1 MKHGRIHR
9 KNSAYFPN
17 LHKTIIAE
25 EARSVN
31 PDRRFFCP
39 KKCTIW
45 NTPAAHGFPYLSE
58 TMRIVPLIVD
68 IQNDLALLD
77 SMSLLDP
84 LLEDRTTGKSILW
97 ATDAYAERGRQY
109 EKDSRITRESLIP
122 EGILRT
128 RAQKES
134 AQQDARTRQHAE
146 VFTPL
151 WVVCKMN
158 DYADEEW
165 FGYPDVF
172 FKDGKP
178 VPDKIRFWDNR
189 KTWKDYV
196 DSRRLEITC
205 GEAPFLVTRYDV
217 ETGEILP
224 VQERAGI
231 LDRKLRVVGENT
243 DNAQAWITWAA
254 RAVEATYGYE
264 FQGDSLLIAR
274 LNVLMTV
281 RDFMEDRF
289 GQTLT
294 EIQFGRLIQT
304 VVWNL
309 WQMDGLTDR
318 IPLASDEE
326 PDMGGLLF
334 GLMQEQEN
342 TDCRIYDWRTGLD
355 VPFYRLKEDLYKVGE
370 KSMKFDFII
379 GNPPYQIETESE
391 STRMPPVYNYF
402 MDEAYKVA
410 SSVILITPARFLFNT
425 GFTPKA
431 WNEKMLNDPHFHVLF
446 YEPDSSK
453 IFTNTDIK
461 GGVIV
466 SVRDEKIIYGAIGT
480 FTKYPE
486 LNTIMNKT
494 KSVSSEYMD
503 GIIYSNLSF
512 GLSDILAIENPDLVD
527 RLRTNAFTALSSVF
541 YDNAPNDGREYIR
554 MHGLLNMKRV
564 VRFIRR
570 DYIKDSS
577 GTIDCYTLL
586 LPSVNGAGQF
596 GEQLSDSLIAAPG
609 EGYTQTYIGIGAF
622 SNLGGAENAQ
632 KYIKTKYARCM
643 LGVLKTTQH
652 CSGPRWAWVPL
663 QDFTPS
669 SDIDWSKSISE
680 IDRQLYA
687 KYSLDESEIEFI
699 ETHVKEM
706 T

>member
-1 MKHGRIHR
+1 M
-9 KNSAYFPN
+9 
-17 LHKTIIAE
+17 
-25 EARSVN
+25 
-31 PDRRFFCP
+31 
-39 KKCTIW
+39 
-45 NTPAAHGFPYLSE
+45 
-58 TMRIVPLIVD
+58 IVD

-77 SMSLLDP
+77 SMNLLDSLLTDK
-84 LLEDRTTGKSILW
+84 TTGKSILW
-97 ATDAYAERGRQY
+97 ATDAYSERGRQY
-109 EKDSRITRESLIP
+109 DKASRITRESLIP

-151 WVVCKMN
+151 WVVRKMN
-158 DYADEEW
+158 DYADKEW

-224 VQERAGI
+224 VRERAGI

-243 DNAQAWITWAA
+243 DTERAWITWAA

-294 EIQFGRLIQT
+294 EKQFGRLIQT

-318 IPLASDEE
+318 IPFAAEEE

-334 GLMQEQEN
+334 GMMQEQEN

-355 VPFYRLKEDLYKVGE
+355 VPFYKLKEDLYKVGE

-379 GNPPYQIETESE
+379 GNPPYQDETLGDNKGFA
-391 STRMPPVYNYF
+391 PPIYDKF
-402 MDEAYKVA
+402 MDASFSVSDKVE
-410 SSVILITPARFLFNT
+410 LIHPARFLFDA
-425 GFTPKA
+425 GSTPKS
-431 WNEKMLNDPHFHVLF
+431 WNQKMLNDPHFIILHYEQVASKLF
-446 YEPDSSK
+446 PD
-453 IFTNTDIK
+453 TDIK
-461 GGVIV
+461 GGVVI
-466 SVRDEKIIYGAIGT
+466 SYRDSSRYFGKIEV
-480 FTKYPE
+480 FTPFDE
-486 LNTIMNKT
+486 LNKILRKVVNRTGFSPLSEIMYNQT
-494 KSVSSEYMD
+494 RFDLPSLYRDHPEYMTIIGSD
-503 GIIYSNLSF
+503 GKDRRFRNNIFDKVHLFTEQKTYSDDVKVLGVVSNKRNWRFIPRKYVDTTHENL
-512 GLSDILAIENPDLVD
+512 E
-527 RLRTNAFTALSSVF
+527 RWK
-541 YDNAPNDGREYIR
+541 
-554 MHGLLNMKRV
+554 LLV
-564 VRFIRR
+564 VR
-570 DYIKDSS
+570 
-577 GTIDCYTLL
+577 
-586 LPSVNGAGQF
+586 VNGTGVL
-596 GEQLSDSLIAAPG
+596 GEVLSPPVVSKPN
-609 EGYTQTYIGIGAF
+609 EGYTQTFIGIGAYDTEQEAL
-622 SNLGGAENAQ
+622 NTL
-632 KYIKTKYARCM
+632 KYVKSKFLRTM
-643 LGVLKTTQH
+643 LSTLKITQDN
-652 CSGPRWAWVPL
+652 SIETWRMIPL

-669 SDIDWSKSISE
+669 SDIDWTKSIPE

-687 KYSLDESEIEFI
+687 KYGLDESEIEFI

>member
-1 MKHGRIHR
+1 M
-9 KNSAYFPN
+9 
-17 LHKTIIAE
+17 
-25 EARSVN
+25 
-31 PDRRFFCP
+31 
-39 KKCTIW
+39 
-45 NTPAAHGFPYLSE
+45 
-58 TMRIVPLIVD
+58 IVD

-77 SMSLLDP
+77 SMNLLDSLLTDK
-84 LLEDRTTGKSILW
+84 TTGKSILW
-97 ATDAYAERGRQY
+97 ATDAYSERGRQY
-109 EKDSRITRESLIP
+109 DKASRITRESLIP

-151 WVVCKMN
+151 WVVRKMN
-158 DYADEEW
+158 DYADKEW

-189 KTWKDYV
+189 KIWKDYV

-224 VQERAGI
+224 VRERAGI

-243 DNAQAWITWAA
+243 DTERAWITWAA

-294 EIQFGRLIQT
+294 EKQFGRLIQT

-318 IPLASDEE
+318 IPFAAEEE

-334 GLMQEQEN
+334 GMMQEQEN

-355 VPFYRLKEDLYKVGE
+355 VPFYKLKEDLYKVGE

-379 GNPPYQIETESE
+379 GNPPYQDETLGDNKGFA
-391 STRMPPVYNYF
+391 PPIYDKF
-402 MDEAYKVA
+402 MDASFSVSDKVE
-410 SSVILITPARFLFNT
+410 LIHPARFLFDA
-425 GFTPKA
+425 GSTPKS
-431 WNEKMLNDPHFHVLF
+431 WNQKMLNDPHFIILHYEQVASKLF
-446 YEPDSSK
+446 PD
-453 IFTNTDIK
+453 TDIK
-461 GGVIV
+461 GGVVI
-466 SVRDEKIIYGAIGT
+466 SYRDSSRYFGKIEV
-480 FTKYPE
+480 FTPFDE
-486 LNTIMNKT
+486 LNKILRKVVNRTGFSPLSEIMYNQT
-494 KSVSSEYMD
+494 RFDLPSLYRDHPEYMTIIGSD
-503 GIIYSNLSF
+503 GKDRRFRNNIFDKVHLFTEQKTYSDDVKVLGVVSNKRNWRFIPRKYVDTTHENL
-512 GLSDILAIENPDLVD
+512 E
-527 RLRTNAFTALSSVF
+527 RWK
-541 YDNAPNDGREYIR
+541 
-554 MHGLLNMKRV
+554 LLV
-564 VRFIRR
+564 VR
-570 DYIKDSS
+570 
-577 GTIDCYTLL
+577 
-586 LPSVNGAGQF
+586 VNGTGVL
-596 GEQLSDSLIAAPG
+596 GEVLSPPVVSKPN
-609 EGYTQTYIGIGAF
+609 EGYTQTFIGIGAYDTEQEAL
-622 SNLGGAENAQ
+622 NTL
-632 KYIKTKYARCM
+632 KYVKSKFLRTM
-643 LGVLKTTQH
+643 LSTLKITQDN
-652 CSGPRWAWVPL
+652 SIETWRMIPL

-669 SDIDWSKSISE
+669 SDIDWTKSIPE

-687 KYSLDESEIEFI
+687 KYGLDESEIEFI